1 MQRISVESRYFL
13 LSAIFLFIYLA
24 FLLYQNFLFNMVIAI
39 ILIIS
44 TLNINKLLLGFVKN
58 RLFFTIIST
67 FILAII
73 FIMPI
78 TFFILSASEYLSNID
93 IKEVALFITK
103 AKIFILD
110 IISNNNYL
118 KVYENDIAGI
128 IDPKYIANNLLS
140 LGKIITSVS
149 VNFIKDIIMVLIFYM
164 LILLYLKPLSM
175 YVSGIVPF
183 RDEQVSYFANNV
195 SSNMS
200 ITFHAVIITAALEGF
215 LFSILVSYF
224 NYDAWLF
231 GVLFAFASLI
241 PIVGGALMW
250 LPLSLYEYFNGSLQN
265 ALIISLYTIIIIS
278 IITDTFIKA
287 YIIKIVKENT
297 KNSKLEIN
305 EVIIL
310 FSIIAGLSEF
320 GFWGVLIGPIISITL
335 LSLFDFYH
343 ISKIHVDK
351 KWT

>member
-200 ITFHAVIITAALEGF
+200 ITFHAVIITAA
-215 LFSILVSYF
+215 
-224 NYDAWLF
+224 
-231 GVLFAFASLI
+231 
-241 PIVGGALMW
+241 
-250 LPLSLYEYFNGSLQN
+250 
-265 ALIISLYTIIIIS
+265 
-278 IITDTFIKA
+278 
-287 YIIKIVKENT
+287 
-297 KNSKLEIN
+297 
-305 EVIIL
+305 
-310 FSIIAGLSEF
+310 
-320 GFWGVLIGPIISITL
+320 
-335 LSLFDFYH
+335 
-343 ISKIHVDK
+343 
-351 KWT
+351 